1 VYENLIPA
9 LATATRIAC
18 LRLTAQNLKTI
29 GDHVEQST
37 RLPRGFDWERKAV
50 AHAEVF
56 SLLADAVD
64 DLAAAAVLRLGADLS
79 CEFAIAAGPAVDGVI
94 SSSNLRLLDHLRAG
108 DADAAEQEIGKHFEC
123 LHNMWRLTCRTKQ
136 TGQQSDPV
144 DDPSAPHLWLLDCPR
159 PNVPGPRRAGP
170 W

>member
-9 LATATRIAC
+9 LATATRMVC
-18 LRLTAQNLKTI
+18 LRLTDQDLKTI
-29 GDHVEQST
+29 ADHVEQSA
-37 RLPRGFDWERKAV
+37 RLQRGLDWERKAV

-64 DLAAAAVLRLGADLS
+64 DLAVAAVLRLGADLS

-94 SSSNLRLLDHLRAG
+94 SSSNLRLLGHLRAG
-108 DADAAEQEIGKHFEC
+108 DADAAEQEIRKHFEC
-123 LHNMWRLTCRTKQ
+123 LHNMWRLTCRTKL
-136 TGQQSDPV
+136 TCQQSDPA
-144 DDPSAPHLWLLDCPR
+144 DDPSAPHWWLLGSPG